1 MLSKGLPFHVWYKD
15 HALEFRQGTNRSN
28 YVKYLLD
35 NRHTLRPIDE
45 CVEILH
51 TTVKGPMLNT
61 LEKVYIYRETVADI
75 QLNDKNTVA
84 PKAILRH
91 SKDNTP
97 NC

>member
-1 MLSKGLPFHVWYKD
+1 
-15 HALEFRQGTNRSN
+15 
-28 YVKYLLD
+28 LD
-35 NRHTLRPIDE
+35 NRHPLQPIDE

-61 LEKVYIYRETVADI
+61 LEKFYIYNETIIDN

-84 PKAILRH
+84 PNAIFDDILHH

-97 NC
+97 QF